1 MLTQALAVATSTLLV
16 VLLDVAINV
25 ERVIIARI
33 FVLINFILTQPEHPD
48 QANGPEVP
56 LESVAA
62 YTALPS
68 SKVQPQMPKPNLIEF
83 YASRRRSELK
93 VHKTQGKQ
101 ISFFFFDLN

>member
-83 YASRRRSELK
+83 YASRRGSELK
-93 VHKTQGKQ
+93 VHRTQGQ
-101 ISFFFFDLN
+101 AN